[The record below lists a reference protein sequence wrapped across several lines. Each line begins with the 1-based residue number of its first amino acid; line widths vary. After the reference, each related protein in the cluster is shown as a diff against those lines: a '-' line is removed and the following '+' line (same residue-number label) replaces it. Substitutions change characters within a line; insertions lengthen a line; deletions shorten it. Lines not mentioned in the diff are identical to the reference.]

1 MVAKTNKGTLSV
13 RTYIMSTVHFKTHF
27 IKPNGVICSSHSYKI
42 MQSLPAGHEICLDDP
57 CLCVEHITV

>member
-27 IKPNGVICSSHSYKI
+27 IKPNGVICSR
-42 MQSLPAGHEICLDDP
+42 
-57 CLCVEHITV
+57 